1 LKNATK
7 DTPIHE
13 LLHPFVFVLKKEN
26 PRLYAGLLGEFK
38 KNTNVYNVWMEDVR
52 ANTFYAKQTENI
64 QEEEAFVQYL
74 GELIAD
80 MHDDKGNRW
89 REDEYEGYGEFGGKD
104 YYELLSE
111 MNGGPADREHGID
124 IAFSGREDIKYPNLV
139 ESYHWKWVDKKP
151 KDCPRQGFFY
161 DQYENEEDN
170 EQTN

>member
-1 LKNATK
+1 MGMFSWVTQDTDRSISNAHTGK
-7 DTPIHE
+7 
-13 LLHPFVFVLKKEN
+13 VF
-26 PRLYAGLLGEFK
+26 
-38 KNTNVYNVWMEDVR
+38 TVY
-52 ANTFYAKQTENI
+52 
-64 QEEEAFVQYL
+64 
-74 GELIAD
+74 